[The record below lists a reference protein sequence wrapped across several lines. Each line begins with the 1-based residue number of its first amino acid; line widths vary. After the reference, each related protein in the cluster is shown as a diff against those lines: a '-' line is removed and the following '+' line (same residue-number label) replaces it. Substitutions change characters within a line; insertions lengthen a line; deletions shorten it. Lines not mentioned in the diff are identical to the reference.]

1 MVGTES
7 NFHGV
12 NMDQEHITGCIVT
25 EPKQEIA
32 EIKGKVGR
40 PRIQRFV
47 VGEIEMGKEI
57 SAEIIARVA
66 NIPTSMLS
74 AVIGTNEWN
83 LARLKVRYH
92 VRKEFMHLYN
102 CKCFVENCGNGLRIV
117 PADGTYDKAK
127 QRITRAFRSNRDT
140 ARVCADVSTK
150 MTMKNQ
156 DERLKLAS
164 LASDLAVVNNSRE
177 MREVRRNLWRGAAAL
192 PTLKPHDHSK
202 EA

>member
-1 MVGTES
+1 MVAIAS

-12 NMDQEHITGCIVT
+12 NMDQEHITGCVIT

-32 EIKGKVGR
+32 EINGKVGR
-40 PRIQRFV
+40 PHIH
-47 VGEIEMGKEI
+47 
-57 SAEIIARVA
+57 
-66 NIPTSMLS
+66 
-74 AVIGTNEWN
+74 EWN

-92 VRKEFMHLYN
+92 VRKELIHLYN